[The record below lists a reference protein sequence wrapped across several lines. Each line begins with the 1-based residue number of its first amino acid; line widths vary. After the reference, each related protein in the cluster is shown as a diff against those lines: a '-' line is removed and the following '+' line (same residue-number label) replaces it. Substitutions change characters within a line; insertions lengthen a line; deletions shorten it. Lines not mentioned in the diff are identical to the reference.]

1 MKKIITPALLLVAIA
16 QIPLTAIAQCNPAI
30 PNTANVVSFSQTVN
44 GGFTPQWVCSG
55 DTLFSGGGIFFV
67 YLEAGGVM
75 ETGGGIDTIYMKSG
89 SVLNM
94 NGGIHV
100 IYFEPG
106 AILNVSGGIPTYDT
120 CVSVTFDYSN
130 APLSGCLIT
139 SVPEENAGTMLVSIY
154 PNPAINEIKVQSSK
168 FKVER
173 VEVYDVLGKAAISYQ
188 PTAYSQRQISLDVSS
203 LDAGIY
209 FVKVKGEK
217 EEYVAKFVKE

>member
-1 MKKIITPALLLVAIA
+1 MKKIISTALILFALA
-16 QIPLTAIAQCNPAI
+16 QIPLTVAAQCNPAI

-67 YLEAGGVM
+67 YLEPGAVM

-106 AILNVSGGIPTYDT
+106 AILNIAGGIPTYDS
-120 CVSVTFDYSN
+120 CASVTFDYNN
-130 APLSGCLIT
+130 APSAGCFPT
-139 SVPEENAGTMLVSIY
+139 SSSEIY
-154 PNPAINEIKVQSSK
+154 TTDGIFISPNPATTEIKIENGKGNISSVEI
-168 FKVER
+168 FNTLGEKVYNNAEGFR
-173 VEVYDVLGKAAISYQ
+173 SNAKTIN
-188 PTAYSQRQISLDVSS
+188 VSI
-203 LDAGIY
+203 LTPGIY
-209 FVKVKGEK
+209 FVRVKTSVGMS
-217 EEYVAKFVKE
+217 AGKFVKE